1 MLKKFLIRKM
11 MKKQLKEAGM
21 PEQQQEMLINAVAE
35 NPEFFQDMAKEA
47 EKIQKE
53 KGIDQMSAMMQVM
66 EKNKSQLQKMFKQ

>member
-11 MKKQLKEAGM
+11 MKNQLKNANM
-21 PEQQQEMLINAVAE
+21 PADQQEMLINAVVE
-35 NPEFFQDMAKEA
+35 NPDFFQNMAKEA

-66 EKNKSQLQKMFKQ
+66 EKNKGDLQKMFKQ

>member
-11 MKKQLKEAGM
+11 MKKQLKDANVPEA
-21 PEQQQEMLINAVAE
+21 QQEMLINAVAE

-66 EKNKSQLQKMFKQ
+66 EKNKSQLQGMFKK

>member
-1 MLKKFLIRKM
+1 
-11 MKKQLKEAGM
+11 MKKQLKEANV

-66 EKNKSQLQKMFKQ
+66 EKNKGDLQKMFKN

>member
-11 MKKQLKEAGM
+11 MKSQLKKANIPAE
-21 PEQQQEMLINAVAE
+21 QQEMLIEAVSE
-35 NPEFFQDMAKEA
+35 NPDFFQEMAKEA

-66 EKNKSQLQKMFKQ
+66 EKNKGKLQGMFKK

>member
-1 MLKKFLIRKM
+1 

>member
-11 MKKQLKEAGM
+11 MKSQLKKANVPAE
-21 PEQQQEMLINAVAE
+21 QQEMLIEAVSE
-35 NPEFFQDMAKEA
+35 NPDFFQEMAKEA

-66 EKNKSQLQKMFKQ
+66 EKNKGKLQGMFKK

>member
-11 MKKQLKEAGM
+11 MKSQLKKANI
-21 PEQQQEMLINAVAE
+21 PQAQQDMLIEAVTE

-66 EKNKSQLQKMFKQ
+66 EKNKSQLQGMFKK

>member
-11 MKKQLKEAGM
+11 MKSQLKKANIPAE
-21 PEQQQEMLINAVAE
+21 QQEMLINAVSE
-35 NPEFFQDMAKEA
+35 NPDFFQEMAKEA

-66 EKNKSQLQKMFKQ
+66 EKNKSKLQGMFKK

>member
-1 MLKKFLIRKM
+1 M
-11 MKKQLKEAGM
+11 MKKQLKDANVPEA
-21 PEQQQEMLINAVAE
+21 QQEMLINAVAE

-66 EKNKSQLQKMFKQ
+66 EKNKSQLQGMFKK